1 MWICYRFQNN
11 KRTNNKRTN
20 ETNDIFFLFNFVD
33 ENKTRRIPDLS

>member
-1 MWICYRFQNN
+1 MMWICYRFQ
-11 KRTNNKRTN
+11 NNKRTN